1 VFDPRSFATDGLYPG
16 LFSTLSFAV
25 IGAFDVEV
33 TIVPVTP
40 TGGGGG
46 YSAPIKP
53 KYKIRIKVTRKNRVW
68 NFESEINDR
77 TARVIAKV
85 LKIDKK
91 KEPEVKVTSAS
102 VKTNE
107 PSVKVKIK

>member
-1 VFDPRSFATDGLYPG
+1 MFDPRSFATDGLYPG

-53 KYKIRIKVTRKNRVW
+53 KYKIRIKSQ
-68 NFESEINDR
+68 E
-77 TARVIAKV
+77 
-85 LKIDKK
+85 KI
-91 KEPEVKVTSAS
+91 EYGTSNLRL
-102 VKTNE
+102 TIE
-107 PSVKVKIK
+107 LHELLPRY